1 MREGQ
6 SCRRA
11 NRRTRRAPDR
21 GQNNRTAVER
31 GHVLRQSFF
40 CAGGVARPF
49 LLTCGA
55 NAAGRCRGGLCSPR
69 MWGTGRGTL
78 PRGPGSP
85 PGGEGR
91 GGWHPPGGAAAR
103 AWAFSGESPNE
114 RAPGGC
120 GPLDPRRGRRSSL
133 PLVGFWVCDRRGG
146 RGFMTHGGLSTDLV
160 LFRFWCQEIKRLDF
174 LRWTKT
180 NWFSLLAQMLLP
192 YFNLNRTMN
201 IFILSDTNFCQMFH
215 LRIERTMILFCN
227 VRKFLQGFFFKANT
241 CLNFICGHGITSL
254 LFCYYF
260 TLFSLAY
267 PVT

>member
-1 MREGQ
+1 MGTFCGSPFFVRAGWPVLFFSLVGQ
-6 SCRRA
+6 
-11 NRRTRRAPDR
+11 TRQGA
-21 GQNNRTAVER
+21 A
-31 GHVLRQSFF
+31 
-40 CAGGVARPF
+40 AGGFVPHG
-49 LLTCGA
+49 CGERD
-55 NAAGRCRGGLCSPR
+55 AARCRGGPGPHR
-69 MWGTGRGTL
+69 VG
-78 PRGPGSP
+78 GPGRVPPSGGRCRAGLGFLWRKPKRKSTRGLRP
-85 PGGEGR
+85 PG
-91 GGWHPPGGAAAR
+91 PPGR
-103 AWAFSGESPNE
+103 
-114 RAPGGC
+114 
-120 GPLDPRRGRRSSL
+120 RRSSL

-146 RGFMTHGGLSTDLV
+146 RGFMTYGGLSTDLV